1 MGGFR
6 GLEVHLRV
14 GLSDLRFGQEAAG
27 VVEALLQFGNLHLE
41 VVYSRLPEVLFGVVH
56 QWLGP
61 GVVQLGG
68 DALGLV
74 PCHGGGQSH
83 EGLCR
88 HGVVMQASRKSAW
101 ARIAVVAW
109 QLSPIHCCNCAHV
122 LVKDNDPWRTPWMMA
137 SRCGTVLML
146 AGDTLLVQI
155 DLTAPVTRP

>member
-27 VVEALLQFGNLHLE
+27 GVETLLQFGNLHLE
-41 VVYSRLPEVLFGVVH
+41 IVYSGLPEVLFGVVH

-74 PCHGGGQSH
+74 PCHGG
-83 EGLCR
+83 
-88 HGVVMQASRKSAW
+88 
-101 ARIAVVAW
+101 
-109 QLSPIHCCNCAHV
+109 
-122 LVKDNDPWRTPWMMA
+122 
-137 SRCGTVLML
+137 
-146 AGDTLLVQI
+146 
-155 DLTAPVTRP
+155 